1 MNKLHITGS
10 FKKASEKIQDK
21 INDLFGLYYPDITLD
36 EFRDILAHLMEKHP
50 TQQEIKNYRKIN
62 NLKDTLNN

>member
-1 MNKLHITGS
+1 VNKLHITGS
-10 FKKASEKIQDK
+10 FKKASEKTQDK